1 MMNVLRSADR
11 GRTRLGWLDSFHTF
25 AFGGYHDP
33 ERMGFRDLR
42 VINED
47 RVAPGEGF
55 GNHPHRDMEI
65 ISYVLEGSL
74 SHRDSLGTGS
84 EIRAGEFQV
93 MSAGT
98 GITHSEFNAST
109 IAPAHFLQ
117 IWILPGSKGLTPRY
131 DQRAFPENTRRGR
144 LAPVATPDG
153 RDGSLKIFQDASL
166 YAGSFAAGEKLA
178 HALAPGRHAWL
189 QVVRGSVLLN
199 GSALEQGDGASTSD
213 ATSLALEGRED
224 SEVLLFDLK

>member
-1 MMNVLRSADR
+1 MMSVLRSADR

-25 AFGGYHDP
+25 SFGEYHDAG
-33 ERMGFRDLR
+33 RLGFRDLR

-47 RVAPGEGF
+47 RVSPGEGF
-55 GNHPHRDMEI
+55 GRHPHRDMEI

-109 IAPAHFLQ
+109 IAPVHFLQ
-117 IWILPGSKGLTPRY
+117 IWILPGRQGLTPRY
-131 DQRAFPENTRRGR
+131 DQRAFPENARRGR

-153 RDGSLKIFQDASL
+153 RDGSLRIFQDASL

-178 HALAPGRHAWL
+178 HSLAPGRHAWL

-199 GSALEQGDGASTSD
+199 GSGLEQGDGASLSGV
-213 ATSLALEGRED
+213 TSLALEGRED
-224 SEVLLFDLK
+224 SEVLVFDLS